1 MQLDFLIPL
10 HNTLKTVYRN
20 RNGNDPCINMLP
32 KNNYKNKQLY
42 NSMSE
47 TTSNASRNNSES
59 SYEKL
64 ETGIKY

>member
-1 MQLDFLIPL
+1 
-10 HNTLKTVYRN
+10 
-20 RNGNDPCINMLP
+20 MLP